1 MSLIMETSRHLFAEP
16 HPQLLIPEASFGRAP
31 APEVLAQV
39 VAVLL
44 LLVAWVAMVWVVSSG
59 LVGTTEEPPAPVQIE
74 VRQSPYLSA

>member
-1 MSLIMETSRHLFAEP
+1 MSTSRHLFAEP
-16 HPQLLIPEASFGRAP
+16 QPQLLIPESGFGRAP

-44 LLVAWVAMVWVVSSG
+44 LLVAWVAMVWVVSTG
-59 LVGTTEEPPAPVQIE
+59 LMSTTEEPPAPPVQIE